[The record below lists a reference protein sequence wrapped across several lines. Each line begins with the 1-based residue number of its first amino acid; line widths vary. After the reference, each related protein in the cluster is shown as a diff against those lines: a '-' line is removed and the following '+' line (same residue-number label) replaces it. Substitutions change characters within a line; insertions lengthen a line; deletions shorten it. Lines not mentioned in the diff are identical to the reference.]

1 MQNKIEIMSPVGSW
15 EALSAAM
22 QAGAGSVYFGVGELN
37 MRSKSTFNFTLDD
50 LRTIASTCNEKGVKS
65 YLTLN
70 TVIYDGDME
79 YMKQTADAAKE
90 SGITAVIAS
99 DLAVMDYCRRIG
111 LEVHI
116 STQAN
121 VSNLEAVRFFAQY
134 GDVIVLA
141 RELSL
146 EQIKYI
152 TYEIEKQDI
161 CGPLGEKIKIE
172 IFVHGAMCMA
182 ISGKCYMSLHEKN
195 HSANRGK
202 CLQICR
208 RSYTATD
215 NETGRQLEF
224 DNQYIMSPKDMCTIG
239 FIDKIIEAGACVLKI
254 EGRGRSPE
262 YVKIATECYRKA
274 VDAYYSGE
282 YNDKLIAQLNAR
294 LDSVYNRGFWDGYYL
309 GKEMIELTDRYGSS
323 ATKKKAYVGKIMNY
337 YAKVNAAEMLVESES
352 VRTGDEIMIIGPTT
366 GVVELVMPEMRKDEN
381 NILTEAHKGD
391 SIAFYSPEIARKSD
405 KVYKL
410 ISRKI

>member
-1 MQNKIEIMSPVGSW
+1 MSPVGSW
-15 EALSAAM
+15 EALAAAIR
-22 QAGAGSVYFGVGELN
+22 AGAGSVYFGVGELN
-37 MRSKSTFNFTLDD
+37 MRSKSTFNFTFDD
-50 LRTIASTCNEKGVKS
+50 LRSIAETCSSKGVKT

-99 DLAVMDYCRRIG
+99 DMAVMSYCREIG

-121 VSNLEAVRFFAQY
+121 VSNFEAVKFFAGY

-146 EQIKYI
+146 EQIRNI
-152 TYEIEKQDI
+152 ADEIDKHNI
-161 CGPLGEKIKIE
+161 CGPKGKKVKIE
-172 IFVHGAMCMA
+172 VFVHGAMCMA
-182 ISGKCYMSLHEKN
+182 ISGKCYLSLHEKN

-215 NETGRQLEF
+215 NETGRQLDFE
-224 DNQYIMSPKDMCTIG
+224 NQYIMSPKDMCTIG
-239 FIDKIIEAGACVLKI
+239 FLDKIIEAGACVLKI

-262 YVKIATECYRKA
+262 YVKITTECYKKA
-274 VDAYYSGE
+274 VDAVIDGSYS
-282 YNDKLIAQLNAR
+282 DDLIAELSNR

-309 GKEMIELTDRYGSS
+309 GKEMIELTGKYGSS
-323 ATKKKAYVGKIMNY
+323 ATKKKVYAGKIVNY
-337 YAKVNAAEMLVESES
+337 YSKVNAAEMLIESES
-352 VRTGDEIMIIGPTT
+352 IKTGDEIMIIGPTT
-366 GVVELVMPEMRKDEN
+366 GVLEMTMPEIRK
-381 NILTEAHKGD
+381 EAEEVIFSAGKGD
-391 SIAFYSPEIARKSD
+391 VVAFYSEETVRKSD

-410 ISRKI
+410 IGR